1 MHILGTIKE
10 LRDRVANSEIG
21 KTITVNA
28 TNAFDVVSDKAND
41 LKNATLEKI
50 EETAHKLKD
59 KE

>member
-1 MHILGTIKE
+1 MNILGTIKE
-10 LRDRVANSEIG
+10 LRDKYANSEIG